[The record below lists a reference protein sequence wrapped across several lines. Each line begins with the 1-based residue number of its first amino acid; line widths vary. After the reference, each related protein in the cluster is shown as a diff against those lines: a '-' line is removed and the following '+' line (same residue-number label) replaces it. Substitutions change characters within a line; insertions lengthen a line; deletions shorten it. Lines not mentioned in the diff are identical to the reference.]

1 MCAMIASVA
10 GAQQPNRLPA
20 VVVDAR
26 PDPPGPRKIAGV
38 VRDTFAIPLD
48 SVEISIVSLQRRTLS
63 KANGAFL
70 FSDIAPGKYDVRAR
84 KMGYAP
90 QIQSLI
96 VDSLGGATLFAL
108 VPLPHVLRPIVTTV
122 ARGGLSGVVG
132 DTAFNALV
140 GAEVHVLGHD
150 QFAATDSLGAFY
162 MPIRAGSYILTV
174 KHPGFAYRLVSVIV
188 PPDSGQRI
196 RVNLAPAS
204 QTPSRK
210 QAHNVEDFA
219 SRVAWRQAAHSRIY
233 TRAELQTMGIEWV
246 YDAVRMGFA
255 AIHLGPNPQID
266 RDCTVVVNGGPD
278 TTSLA
283 PLTVEDVET
292 VEVYDVATSVSAA
305 STTLRRHFSTP
316 GAASSAARP
325 GIDPTPMSNT
335 EDAAW
340 ANRTKA
346 CTLVYVWLR

>member
-1 MCAMIASVA
+1 
-10 GAQQPNRLPA
+10 
-20 VVVDAR
+20 
-26 PDPPGPRKIAGV
+26 
-38 VRDTFAIPLD
+38 
-48 SVEISIVSLQRRTLS
+48 VSLQRRTLS
-63 KANGAFL
+63 KVDGGFL

-90 QIQSLI
+90 QVQSLV

-140 GAEVHVLGHD
+140 GAEVRVLGHD
-150 QFAATDSLGAFY
+150 QYAATDSLGTFY
-162 MPIRAGSYILTV
+162 IPIRPGSYILSV
-174 KHPGFAYRLVSVIV
+174 KQPGFAYRLVSVII

-196 RVNLAPAS
+196 RVNLAPAT
-204 QTPSRK
+204 QTPSHR
-210 QAHNVEDFA
+210 QAHNVDDFA
-219 SRVAWRQAAHSRIY
+219 SRVAWRQAAHSRMY
-233 TRAELQTMGIEWV
+233 TRAELQGMGIEWV

-255 AIHLGPNPQID
+255 AIHLGPDPRID

-278 TTSLA
+278 TTTLA
-283 PLTVEDVET
+283 PLTVDDVET
-292 VEVYDVATSVSAA
+292 VEVYDVATSISAT
-305 STTLRRHFSTP
+305 STTPRRNFSTP
-316 GAASSAARP
+316 GAASSVARP
-325 GIDPTPMSNT
+325 MRDPVPLANT